1 MTMMEKDPKIVAFS
15 AAMLEGTGLIEVKK
29 RFPDRVF
36 DVGIAEE
43 HAVICAGGMAKE
55 GWKPVVAIYSTFLQ
69 RSFDQLIHDVALQN
83 LPVTICIDRAGL
95 VGDDGKTHQ
104 GVFDISYSRVI
115 PNMTVAAP
123 KDENELQHLL
133 YTAIQSGKPF
143 VVRYPRGIALGV
155 ELDET
160 LKTVPTGKGEI
171 LREGRDLMLLA
182 YGSMVSV
189 AHAAADEL
197 SRRGISCG
205 VANARFAKPLDM
217 ELLARLASSCPRIL
231 TLEEHLGIGGF
242 GAGVVEA
249 FHAAGLPT
257 EGLKIHAIGDH
268 FIDHSP
274 QAQQRHNLKLDAE
287 GVVETVYAKFP
298 DLARSFPTA
307 APDADASKKEK
318 FAETVNW

>member
-1 MTMMEKDPKIVAFS
+1 
-15 AAMLEGTGLIEVKK
+15 
-29 RFPDRVF
+29 
-36 DVGIAEE
+36 
-43 HAVICAGGMAKE
+43 
-55 GWKPVVAIYSTFLQ
+55 
-69 RSFDQLIHDVALQN
+69 
-83 LPVTICIDRAGL
+83 
-95 VGDDGKTHQ
+95 
-104 GVFDISYSRVI
+104 
-115 PNMTVAAP
+115 MTVAAP
-123 KDENELQHLL
+123 KDENELQHVLS
-133 YTAIQSGKPF
+133 TAIQSGKPF
-143 VVRYPRGIALGV
+143 VVRYPRGVALGV

-160 LKTVPTGKGEI
+160 LKTVPIGKGEI

-189 AHAAADEL
+189 ALAAADEF

-217 ELLARLASSCPRIL
+217 ELLTRLASSCPSIL
-231 TLEEHLGIGGF
+231 TLEEHLAIGGF

-249 FHAAGLPT
+249 FHEAGLPT

-274 QAQQRHNLKLDAE
+274 QAQQRHNLKLDVE
-287 GVVETVYAKFP
+287 GVVETVYVKFP

-307 APDADASKKEK
+307 APDPDPRKKEK